1 MNPSSTAPILTVR
14 QITKYFPGVMALDA
28 VDMDLY
34 AGEVLA
40 VIGENG
46 AGKSTLMQILAG
58 AQWPDSGSIC
68 LDGISVQI
76 DSCRTAQGLGIALIH
91 QELNLTDN
99 LSVAEN
105 IFLGREPRH
114 WGLID
119 RNRLYRQAAVLLAQ
133 IGLEVESTTLVAH
146 LTMGQ
151 QQMVEIAKA
160 LAVEARILIM
170 DEPTS
175 SLSTEEV
182 RRLFAVIR
190 QLKKSAVSIVY
201 ISHRLGEVEQV
212 ADRVMVLRDGSYVG
226 GLEQE
231 AITRERMVTLM
242 VGQELT
248 QHVVRNPYRGGTAR
262 LQVEG
267 LVSTAWP
274 QEQLDFS
281 IGSGEIVGVA
291 GLVGAGRTEMLQA
304 LFGIMPALAGQVHID
319 GELMQIDSP
328 LAAIKQGLLLV
339 PENRKDHG
347 LVLDMAV
354 DYNIGLPSLAS
365 TCRYGG
371 LIDRQRVA
379 QDANRMIGEL
389 AIKTPGLD
397 QAVRLLS
404 GGNQQ
409 KVVLAKWLVLGPRVL
424 LLDEPT
430 RGIDIGAKNEIYRLL
445 EELAAAGVAI
455 LFVSSEMEEV
465 LGLADRVL
473 VMHQGRLSGVLKGKM
488 LKEEAVMHLATGGS
502 QLR

>member
-119 RNRLYRQAAVLLAQ
+119 RSRLYRQAAVLLAQ

-182 RRLFAVIR
+182 RRLFAVIH
-190 QLKKSAVSIVY
+190 QLKKSAVK
-201 ISHRLGEVEQV
+201 
-212 ADRVMVLRDGSYVG
+212 
-226 GLEQE
+226 
-231 AITRERMVTLM
+231 
-242 VGQELT
+242 
-248 QHVVRNPYRGGTAR
+248 
-262 LQVEG
+262 
-267 LVSTAWP
+267 
-274 QEQLDFS
+274 FS
-281 IGSGEIVGVA
+281 G
-291 GLVGAGRTEMLQA
+291 
-304 LFGIMPALAGQVHID
+304 
-319 GELMQIDSP
+319 
-328 LAAIKQGLLLV
+328 KQ
-339 PENRKDHG
+339 
-347 LVLDMAV
+347 
-354 DYNIGLPSLAS
+354 
-365 TCRYGG
+365 
-371 LIDRQRVA
+371 
-379 QDANRMIGEL
+379 
-389 AIKTPGLD
+389 
-397 QAVRLLS
+397 
-404 GGNQQ
+404 
-409 KVVLAKWLVLGPRVL
+409 
-424 LLDEPT
+424 
-430 RGIDIGAKNEIYRLL
+430 
-445 EELAAAGVAI
+445 
-455 LFVSSEMEEV
+455 
-465 LGLADRVL
+465 
-473 VMHQGRLSGVLKGKM
+473 
-488 LKEEAVMHLATGGS
+488 
-502 QLR
+502 